1 MIALL
6 ALAAA
11 ASGGTEADVLV
22 RPVARGEILRQDDF
36 TRQGMSPAAAR
47 YALRA
52 EEAAGKEAKRALP
65 VGIALRASDIGPP
78 TLIRRGDAIT
88 LLFRD
93 GRLTISAPGKALSA
107 GSAGAP
113 IRIVNLASDRTL
125 DARVLA
131 AGTAEVTP

>member
-47 YALRA
+47 FQAAMERMKAAA
-52 EEAAGKEAKRALP
+52 E
-65 VGIALRASDIGPP
+65 
-78 TLIRRGDAIT
+78 
-88 LLFRD
+88 
-93 GRLTISAPGKALSA
+93 AP
-107 GSAGAP
+107 
-113 IRIVNLASDRTL
+113 
-125 DARVLA
+125 
-131 AGTAEVTP
+131 